1 MDGMNQNNNNPYGQQ
16 NNGYQS
22 NDVQQANNPYQ
33 ANDAQQPNDP
43 YQANDAQQANEL
55 YPANSGPYPVNNV
68 YQPNDPYQANGAYQ
82 PNDPYHHNP
91 YQPQGGPG
99 GQTVYPYNPQNQKKG
114 SAAKVIIGI
123 ACALVV
129 VAGIAIGALAYY
141 RSTPTYKITK
151 GFQNLAK
158 DLDEKKNPLLEKI
171 GMEDILLMMQEDG
184 GHVETELNLAVDL
197 PLVGETTM
205 GVDTDFYKDVKAKEL
220 SADTSLS
227 MFNYDFAHLNIY
239 ANDEVFCFS
248 IPELFI
254 ENMYIENENVI
265 SQYNDSILADGDL
278 SDMEDFSIN
287 LFPDEDEAIS
297 VGDWRTWSKTMDRFE
312 DDIDAC
318 RDSMTIEKAD
328 KNLYRVTFSGDAT
341 DRLIRDMVRYSVE
354 TYDDEEAFE
363 EMESILDEYKRIIDS
378 DVCILFEIDGKNNI
392 KSIMLENPVE
402 MLDGKASFESELF
415 FMGDTRG
422 IDKIQG
428 KFTVN
433 GIDDKARS
441 ALWQLQQTS
450 EDDRYQTDLDLK
462 WKKDEE
468 TLGKIKFVMNCDA
481 VKDKFDMTWS
491 MEDDEDDM
499 EIAIEGRL
507 DDIVKGERLELDLG
521 EVSFTM
527 DDEKLFKLSGDI
539 VVEPL
544 DKPVKSSV
552 KPETAFFEMS
562 YSDWL
567 DIIDAIEDEYGSL
580 LGSLL
585 W

>member
-16 NNGYQS
+16 NNGYQP
-22 NDVQQANNPYQ
+22 NDV
-33 ANDAQQPNDP
+33 
-43 YQANDAQQANEL
+43 QQANEL
-55 YPANSGPYPVNNV
+55 YPANNDPYPVNN
-68 YQPNDPYQANGAYQ
+68 DPYPVNNTYQANNPYQ

-91 YQPQGGPG
+91 YQPQSGPG

-114 SAAKVIIGI
+114 SAAKVVIGI

-129 VAGIAIGALAYY
+129 VVGIAIGALAYY
-141 RSTPTYKITK
+141 RSTPTYKLTK

-158 DLDEKKNPLLEKI
+158 DLDEKRNPLLEKI
-171 GMEDILLMMQEDG
+171 GMDEILLMMQKEG
-184 GHVETELNLAVDL
+184 GHVETELNLAVDV
-197 PLVGETTM
+197 PLVGETTI

-227 MFNYDFAHLNIY
+227 ILNFDFAHLNIY

-297 VGDWRTWSKTMDRFE
+297 VGDWRTWSKTVDRFE

-328 KNLYRVTFSGDAT
+328 KNLYRVTFSEDET
-341 DRLIRDMVRYSVE
+341 DRLIRDMVRYSVQ
-354 TYDDEEAFE
+354 TIDDEETFE
-363 EMESILDEYKRIIDS
+363 EMESIMDKYKRIISS

-392 KSIMLENPVE
+392 KSIMLENPIE
-402 MLDGKASFESELF
+402 MLDGKASFEAELF
-415 FMGDTRG
+415 FLGEAKG

-428 KFTVN
+428 KVTIN

-441 ALWQLQQTS
+441 ALWQIQQAS
-450 EDDRYQTDLDLK
+450 EDDSYQMDVDLK
-462 WKKDEE
+462 WSEDKE
-468 TLGKIKFVMNCDA
+468 TLGKMKFVMNCDA

-491 MEDDEDDM
+491 MEDDIDDM
-499 EIAIEGRL
+499 EIVLKGSF
-507 DDIVKGERLELDLG
+507 DDIVKGESLELDLD
-521 EVSFTM
+521 EVLFTM
-527 DDEKLFKLSGDI
+527 DDEQLFKFSGDI
-539 VVEPL
+539 LVEPL

-562 YSDWL
+562 YADWL
-567 DIIDAIEDEYGSL
+567 DIIDAIEDEYGGL